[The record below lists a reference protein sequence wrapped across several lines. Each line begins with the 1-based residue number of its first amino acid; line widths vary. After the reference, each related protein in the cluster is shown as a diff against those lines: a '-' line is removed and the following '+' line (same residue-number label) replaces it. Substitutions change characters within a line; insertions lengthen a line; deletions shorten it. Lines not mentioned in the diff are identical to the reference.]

1 MEERSVGMRKA
12 RVTVAMLLT
21 VSIMT
26 QNVYA
31 GIKLPDL
38 GELASEAAEAVS
50 GAVEAASGA
59 VNQAGSVLS
68 DAGKSV
74 SETVSGAV
82 GEADKVLP
90 DSEKSLGERVSEA
103 VDWAGEVLTDVKK
116 HVGKSVSEA
125 SDKAGEV
132 TGGFQAQADEFLSE
146 WIKNARETAD
156 RVKESLKDAGIKI
169 QDAAAQLGAATAD
182 KAAELTGK
190 AGEAADDA
198 IDAVKEAR
206 DLVVDKAGHVVD
218 LASAGAGYVSDSAS
232 KTFQYLRENGEKLIQ
247 IGRYAVSSFDLS
259 DPENLEQAKA
269 AVNLAIEIA
278 YMTGELNGAV
288 DRQTLHT
295 VTNILFRT
303 LTYLSQYKEE
313 KITLG
318 KFTRLMSDMIIKE
331 GLPTGVGFVV
341 GLFDGSL
348 PISKEVAKQV
358 TYYLISKAY
367 EDKDGAEIESEEA
380 SLFAAETEA
389 FAAE

>member
-1 MEERSVGMRKA
+1 MRKA

-31 GIKLPDL
+31 GIKLPDF

-74 SETVSGAV
+74 SETVPGAV

-146 WIKNARETAD
+146 WIKNAGETAD

-190 AGEAADDA
+190 AGETADDA

-206 DLVVDKAGHVVD
+206 DLVVDKTGHVVD

-247 IGRYAVSSFDLS
+247 IGQYAVSSFDLS

-380 SLFAAETEA
+380 SLFAVETEA
-389 FAAE
+389 LAAE

>member
-1 MEERSVGMRKA
+1 MRKA

-146 WIKNARETAD
+146 WIKNVGETAD

-190 AGEAADDA
+190 AGEAAGDA

-206 DLVVDKAGHVVD
+206 DLVVDKTGHVVD